1 MQPLSELVD
10 RFAVYA
16 LCLPCGRMEALDVAG
31 LLQRLG
37 ASSTLDD
44 LRPRLRCRVCGMR
57 SQELRVVYVG
67 PAGRAIVFQYRRE
80 RGPRPNVGPHSN
92 AGPYSNAGPHAG
104 TDQSNSGDSSVSPK
118 PPTPT

>member
-37 ASSTLDD
+37 VDSTLDD

-57 SQELRVVYVG
+57 SRELRVVYVG

-80 RGPRPNVGPHSN
+80 RGPRPSAGPHSD
-92 AGPYSNAGPHAG
+92 AGLHAG
-104 TDQSNSGDSSVSPK
+104 TDQSSSVDSSVSPK

>member
-31 LLQRLG
+31 LLARFG
-37 ASSTLDD
+37 AASTLEDI
-44 LRPRLRCRVCGMR
+44 RPRLRCRACGTR
-57 SQELRVVYVG
+57 SRELRVVYVG

-80 RGPRPNVGPHSN
+80 GGLRPG
-92 AGPYSNAGPHAG
+92 AG
-104 TDQSNSGDSSVSPK
+104 QSSSVDSSVSPK